1 MERTEWSD
9 CEILFPPLGE
19 AKSQV
24 RLTLRPHK
32 RLSQTPLFFQEPPPK
47 GWALPATLF
56 SLRTQGSQNLG
67 LGTQAQIAE
76 QGVAHDVVIQ
86 RAEER
91 FGLRVASFLLRVV
104 RVGQGGVSCAW
115 VQGLSF
121 AQANALCADL
131 GLEGGWY
138 LTESEEAHRV
148 GDVEEVLF
156 LHALPRVVLDPEE
169 RIADNTDPEKSM
181 DRLLERFLMQFTD
194 QAEQAM
200 PNVAIAT
207 GYLYKKGLVYLLRLL
222 ENQHIRKLRLLFS
235 GQADRATA
243 ELLEQVFLCEL
254 DQRGQSSDA
263 DLLYQAVEEQRLAI
277 RVYPHAFLHAKLYL
291 GWRLIDRQGF
301 PQGAMILGSSNVTG
315 PGLLHHGNLELN
327 AYVDDRHTLR
337 SVMGW
342 FEARWEEAEE
352 PNTLLLQALETRRES
367 APPPTFAIEGLREVW
382 EAGRARRLEPAAR
395 YLDFLAR
402 LYRQRIDMTRVYV
415 DEPAFPADAL
425 RRLSPAPEQ
434 ESGVLAL
441 AQRLLQL
448 RFAFLAD
455 SVGLGKT
462 VTSLGAAWYL
472 YRIEEI
478 QKAVVIAPKKLFA
491 QWEADRKGI
500 RMPEGIVSYQNRHIL
515 ERHNEA
521 KALAVL
527 APFDLL
533 VVEEAHEILRSRKNK
548 MWSYLRTHLQRHP
561 KARLLLVSATPW
573 NNTREDI
580 FNYILLA
587 WHDGRMLWEPYP
599 LLGMPPTRKH
609 LEYFVG
615 TPTTAAKTFVELPR
629 NEYRAIFG
637 ETFVQRTRHRIARLY
652 QRQIDF
658 PSRQITPYSLPSSP
672 QHDAFF
678 DRLERVLEAAFL
690 SYREPFRALQ
700 RAVASTYPHPPE
712 HLTDIPLSNLHRS
725 FVIQLYKR
733 AESSFFALAVSL
745 HNVLQRLR
753 LFEIELV
760 QIAYTSK
767 NPRDDLKA
775 WMDKQYLRLNF
786 NAMQIEDIEEV
797 DEDLM
802 TAHEKARYGNLQA
815 FFAQLDDNRIKQA
828 VHRLIEAEVA
838 PDQSLF
844 ADLQK
849 RIGLPLEIRSPKGSY
864 VGELLH
870 LHHQNQRKLV
880 LVAGYTD
887 TALIYFLRAIESAS
901 DARIGLAIGGDGA
914 WLYDPNTH
922 QPKPLTDAEWEAALS
937 LPSKERYARLL
948 VQERRAKSVDRS
960 LLLRAFSPKAQHL
973 TADEIKKFGG
983 EVQIL
988 VGSEAISVGQNLQD
1002 ATALFQLDLPWNPM
1016 VIEQRIG
1023 RIDRRGGGRL
1033 KDPNNPNSP
1042 KIVDIFYCWS
1052 QSAIEN
1058 EIALRDKLKTKAESA
1073 IQDTHFD
1080 ELLLYELRDLIE
1092 EIRKKRGDSPDD
1104 DAYKEQLS
1112 AFLKQRQQELL
1123 EKQTLPDE
1131 INEQAGAWMEGI
1143 RHLAV
1148 WTKTQR
1154 LDLKTPPQPVVAC
1167 GYADDIAAGGWKITI
1182 EIQPFDERG
1191 QRLGLPIFESLSIPA
1206 ASLLPLEND
1215 LEAVVLSLQD
1225 AEQRQAHRNAPPL
1238 SAKAWRLS
1246 LETLQQRLQQFQQSY
1261 LDQHNEQIRQRAA
1274 ELNQQKRPNPTADF
1288 RTLCGKART
1297 AVQNEI
1303 KTNLFYKTTEGRE
1316 HIESIAEKLKFFL
1329 ILLTPQEN
1337 HRVLQDAGERETES
1351 ALQFVALQPRRFL
1364 QEDFETFFLDIA
1376 GPTWREDL
1384 DEKKGITP
1392 SNAQLELVQ
1401 VSPDFDAARSNERA
1415 AEGRWTTLSIKVVAA
1430 AFLA

>member
-1 MERTEWSD
+1 MERTDWSD
-9 CEILFPPLGE
+9 CEILFPLLGD
-19 AKSQV
+19 AKNQI
-24 RLTLRPHK
+24 RLTLRSHR
-32 RLSQTPLFFQEPPPK
+32 RLSQTPLFFQEPPPQA
-47 GWALPATLF
+47 WAFPAALF
-56 SLRTQGSQNLG
+56 SLDRQEQQSLG
-67 LGTQAQIAE
+67 LDELA
-76 QGVAHDVVIQ
+76 Q
-86 RAEER
+86 RAEQR
-91 FGLRVASFLLRVV
+91 FGVKVACVSLRVCLT
-104 RVGQGGVSCAW
+104 GQAERLGGW
-115 VQGLSF
+115 VQGLSLG
-121 AQANALCADL
+121 QADVLCTEL

-138 LTESEEAHRV
+138 LTESEEAHRL
-148 GDVEEVLF
+148 GSGEDVLF
-156 LHALPRVVLDPEE
+156 VHALPRIVLDPEE

-194 QAEQAM
+194 LADQAM
-200 PNVAIAT
+200 PYVAIAT

-235 GQADRATA
+235 GRADRATA
-243 ELLEQVFLCEL
+243 DLLEQVFLSEL

-263 DLLYQAVEEQRLAI
+263 DLLYQAVEEERLAI

-352 PNTLLLQALETRRES
+352 PNALLLQALESRREI
-367 APPPTFAIEGLREVW
+367 APPPAFEIEGLREVW
-382 EAGRARRLEPAAR
+382 EAGRLRKLEPAAR

-402 LYRQRIDMTRVYV
+402 LYRQRIDVTRV
-415 DEPAFPADAL
+415 DINEPAFPPDDL
-425 RRLSPAPEQ
+425 RRMLPAPEQ

-462 VTSLGAAWYL
+462 VTSLGVAWYL
-472 YRIEEI
+472 YRLQEI
-478 QKAVVIAPKKLFA
+478 QKAVVIAPRKLFG
-491 QWEADRKGI
+491 QWESDRKGI
-500 RMPEGIVSYQNRHIL
+500 RMPEGIVSYENRHIL
-515 ERHNEA
+515 ERKDEA
-521 KALAVL
+521 EALRVL

-533 VVEEAHEILRSRKNK
+533 IVEEAHEILRSRKNK
-548 MWSYLRTHLQRHP
+548 LWSYLRAHLQKYP

-587 WHDGRMLWEPYP
+587 WHDGRLLWESYP
-599 LLGMPPTRKH
+599 LLGLPPTRKH
-609 LEYFVG
+609 VEYFVG
-615 TPTTAAKTFVELPR
+615 KPATAAKTFLELAR
-629 NEYRAIFG
+629 NEYRTIFG

-658 PSRQITPYSLPSSP
+658 PTRNVIPYSLPSST

-678 DRLERVLEAAFL
+678 GALERALEQAFL

-700 RAVASTYPHPPE
+700 RAVVAVHPHPPQE
-712 HLTDIPLSNLHRS
+712 LTEIPISNLHRS

-745 HNVLQRLR
+745 RNVRSRLIT
-753 LFEIELV
+753 FEKELV
-760 QIAYTSK
+760 EIAYTSK
-767 NPRDDLKA
+767 TPRDDLKA
-775 WMDKQYLRLNF
+775 WMEKQYLRLNLL
-786 NAMQIEDIEEV
+786 AIEVEDIEEV

-802 TAHEKARYGNLQA
+802 TPAEKARYGNLHA
-815 FFAQLDDNRIKQA
+815 LFAQLDDDSVKAA
-828 VHRLIEAEVA
+828 VKHLIECEVA
-838 PDQSLF
+838 PDQALF
-844 ADLQK
+844 SALQK
-849 RIGLPLEIRSPKGSY
+849 QITLPIEIHSPKGLY
-864 VGELLH
+864 VADLLH
-870 LHHQNQRKLV
+870 LHHQKQRKFV

-887 TALIYFLRAIESAS
+887 TAVINFLRAIETIPK
-901 DARIGLAIGGDGA
+901 ARIGLAIGGNEA
-914 WLYDPNTH
+914 WIYDPQTH
-922 QPKPLTDAEWEAALS
+922 RPKPLSENEWESALS
-937 LPSKERYARLL
+937 LPTKERYAKLL
-948 VQERRAKSVDRS
+948 VQAGRAKTIERS
-960 LLLRAFSPKAQHL
+960 RLLQAFAPKAQRL
-973 TADEIKKFGG
+973 PAAELASLGG
-983 EVQIL
+983 EVDVL

-1002 ATALFQLDLPWNPM
+1002 ATSLFQLDMPWNPM

-1033 KDPNNPNSP
+1033 KDPDDPHSP

-1058 EIALRDKLKTKAESA
+1058 EITLRDKLKTKAEAA

-1092 EIRKKRGDSPDD
+1092 EIRQKTGDFPEDGE
-1104 DAYKEQLS
+1104 YKEQLA
-1112 AFLKQRQQELL
+1112 AFFKQRQEELL
-1123 EKQTLPDE
+1123 EKQTLPEE
-1131 INEQAGAWMEGI
+1131 ISEQAGAWMEGV

-1148 WTKTQR
+1148 WTETQR
-1154 LDLKTPPQPVVAC
+1154 LDLTIPPQPVVAC
-1167 GYADDIAAGGWKITI
+1167 GYAEASSSGSWKITL
-1182 EIQPFDERG
+1182 ELQPYDERG

-1206 ASLLPLEND
+1206 DIQLPLEQD
-1215 LEAVVLSLQD
+1215 LEAVVLSLLDGQ
-1225 AEQRQAHRNAPPL
+1225 QRQAHRTAPPL

-1246 LETLQQRLQQFQQSY
+1246 LEALQQRLRAFQQSY
-1261 LDQHNEQIRQRAA
+1261 LDQHNEQIRQKAVA
-1274 ELNQQKRPNPTADF
+1274 LNQQKRTSPTAAF
-1288 RTLCGKART
+1288 RLLCGKALT

-1303 KTNLFYKTTEGRE
+1303 KNNPFYKTSEGRE
-1316 HIESIAEKLKFFL
+1316 HIQSIGEKLKFFL
-1329 ILLTPQEN
+1329 TLLTPPEN
-1337 HRVLQDAGERETES
+1337 HRVLQDADEREIES
-1351 ALQFVALQPRRFL
+1351 ALQFVSLQPRRFL
-1364 QEDFETFFLDIA
+1364 REDFETFFLAVA
-1376 GPTWREDL
+1376 GPAWSEDL
-1384 DEKKGITP
+1384 DQKKGLTP

-1401 VSPDFDAARSNERA
+1401 VSSDFDSTRSIERA